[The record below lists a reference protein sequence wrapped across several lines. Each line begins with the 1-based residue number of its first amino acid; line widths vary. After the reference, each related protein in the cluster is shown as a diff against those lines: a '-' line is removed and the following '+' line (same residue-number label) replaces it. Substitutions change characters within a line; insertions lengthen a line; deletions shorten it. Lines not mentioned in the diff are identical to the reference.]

1 MQYTLSELRRLFVVL
16 IEATGAVPSTLGTRI
31 SQNPKLIPRLLD
43 GDGCA
48 SMTGERA
55 SDYIDANWPE
65 HLPWP
70 EDVPRRDYQAPQ
82 PTRPAPPGWE
92 LVYPGHGQPPFWR
105 ELAIEN
111 APPAARRA
119 RREFD
124 SVTKPVHAT
133 DN

>member
-1 MQYTLSELRRLFVVL
+1 MQYTLSEVRRLFVVL

-70 EDVPRRDYQAPQ
+70 EDVPRRDHQAPQ
-82 PTRPAPPGWE
+82 PTRLEALGLGARLSRSWAAAI
-92 LVYPGHGQPPFWR
+92 
-105 ELAIEN
+105 LA
-111 APPAARRA
+111 RA
-119 RREFD
+119 RDRKRAAGGA
-124 SVTKPVHAT
+124 SS
-133 DN
+133 